1 MIKIS
6 THYSYKKSQ
15 VWYPNHKS
23 GSVILSAFRAINN
36 TANQFLPANAASQVL
51 FQNEQFDLANEYN
64 PNTSTFIPQ
73 MGGVYSLT
81 ASVEFQ
87 PNTIGEFT
95 LEMVFLI
102 NSDVIEGRNSE
113 TFTGN
118 IPAILTTTEMLQLN
132 AGDQVQVAM
141 RSTAAGA
148 IQASPSTH
156 FAAVRVSSPA
166 T

>member
-1 MIKIS
+1 
-6 THYSYKKSQ
+6 
-15 VWYPNHKS
+15 
-23 GSVILSAFRAINN
+23 
-36 TANQFLPANAASQVL
+36 
-51 FQNEQFDLANEYN
+51 
-64 PNTSTFIPQ
+64 
-73 MGGVYSLT
+73 
-81 ASVEFQ
+81 
-87 PNTIGEFT
+87 
-95 LEMVFLI
+95 MVFLI

-118 IPAILTTTEMLQLN
+118 IPAILTTTEILQLN

-148 IQASPSTH
+148 IQASPSTQ